1 MIAYRKEEL
10 YMHITCINSCILFVV
25 ILAYICFSMCLELNI
40 SMFKEKAD
48 LIASS
53 SEEMLKK
60 EQLHSVEGKSLKESI
75 CMYATCTYS
84 CILFCCDFN
93 KIFMII

>member
-1 MIAYRKEEL
+1 MIAYRKEGF
-10 YMHITCINSCILFVV
+10 YMHITCTYSCILFVV
-25 ILAYICFSMCLELNI
+25 ILVYTCFSMYLELNI
-40 SMFKEKAD
+40 FLFKEKAD

-60 EQLHSVEGKSLKESI
+60 EQLHSVEGESLKESI
-75 CMYATCTYS
+75 RTYATCMYS
-84 CILFCCDFN
+84 CILFCCDIN